1 MINGDTATSK
11 VETYLAPGGEQAEL
25 IAEFSEIVKDLHGAA
40 SLRGPDGSA
49 ITIPT
54 ELFEILV
61 KSAAELQ
68 RGRSVSII
76 PNERMLTTQEAAE
89 LLGISR
95 PTLVKLLENGRIPFS
110 KVGRHRR
117 VQLSD
122 LLDYQKQVSNDR
134 LTLLREIASDTPDTE
149 TFYHQNRPL
158 REGN

>member
-1 MINGDTATSK
+1 
-11 VETYLAPGGEQAEL
+11 
-25 IAEFSEIVKDLHGAA
+25 
-40 SLRGPDGSA
+40 
-49 ITIPT
+49 
-54 ELFEILV
+54 
-61 KSAAELQ
+61 
-68 RGRSVSII
+68 
-76 PNERMLTTQEAAE
+76 MLTTQEAAE

-122 LLDYQKQVSNDR
+122 LLDYQKQVSKDR
-134 LTLLREIASDTPDTE
+134 LTLLRKIASDTPDTE